1 MAGCNMG
8 KFLDCEIRCCLYSM
22 YHECTAVTPKV
33 AQVAGHYGLGFQWII
48 RYWYGGLIWLLSG
61 NRLRGKNNV
70 AVVNYITPLVKLR
83 ST

>member
-33 AQVAGHYGLGFQWII
+33 AQVAGHYGLGFQ
-48 RYWYGGLIWLLSG
+48 
-61 NRLRGKNNV
+61 
-70 AVVNYITPLVKLR
+70 
-83 ST
+83 